1 MYHPWK
7 RFRANGSCGE
17 FETDA
22 VPRQPDDRSV
32 PTIRTV
38 AKHAGVAVSTVS
50 RVINGGSASKRTQ
63 EKVQE
68 AIVTL
73 GFTPTLAAQGLA
85 SRRASTV
92 GVVVNS
98 TRGSWFSELV
108 AGIEEALGKSRRS
121 MLIASL
127 RLTGSY
133 DQSVVY
139 SWIREQRVDG
149 LLFVRCS
156 QRELPL
162 LRDAAKARIP
172 VALIAPDVPT
182 PVEVVVRCRNVEA
195 GELIA
200 RHLIEL
206 GHRRFAFVGGP
217 QVSRDSMDRL
227 HGVTRALTQ
236 SGLSLPED
244 ATVFGQN
251 FYPESGAEYALRFC
265 QLPEPERPTAVVL
278 ASDAIALGFAKAV
291 LERGLRIPEDVSV
304 AGFDDSPEAALFWP
318 GLTSVAQPSRQMAAG
333 ACQALLE
340 HISKGPAQRAASVTY
355 DVHLVKR
362 QSCGAPRGA

>member
-1 MYHPWK
+1 MPK
-7 RFRANGSCGE
+7 
-17 FETDA
+17 
-22 VPRQPDDRSV
+22 QPDDRSV

-63 EKVQE
+63 VKVQE
-68 AIVTL
+68 AITTL

-85 SRRASTV
+85 SRRSSTV
-92 GVVVNS
+92 GLVVNS
-98 TRGSWFSELV
+98 TRGSWFSELI
-108 AGIEEALGKSRRS
+108 AGVEEALGSSRRS

-133 DQSVVY
+133 DQSVV
-139 SWIREQRVDG
+139 SGWIREQRVDG

-156 QRELPL
+156 PREMPL
-162 LRDAAKARIP
+162 LKDAAKARIP
-172 VALIAPDVPT
+172 VALIAPDVTT
-182 PVEVVVRCRNVEA
+182 PAEVVVRCRNLDA
-195 GELIA
+195 GELIT
-200 RHLIEL
+200 RHLMQL

-217 QVSRDSMDRL
+217 ESSRDAMDRL
-227 HGVTRALTQ
+227 LGVKQTLAAN
-236 SGLSLPED
+236 GLNLPD
-244 ATVFGQN
+244 SAIFFGRN

-265 QLPEPERPTAVVL
+265 ELAESDRPTAVIC
-278 ASDAIALGFAKAV
+278 ASDAVALGFAKAV

-304 AGFDDSPEAALFWP
+304 SGVDDSPEAALFWP

-340 HISKGPAQRAASVTY
+340 HIKDGPSHQAESVFTY
-355 DVHLVKR
+355 DVHLVVR
-362 QSCGAPRGA
+362 QSCGVPKTES